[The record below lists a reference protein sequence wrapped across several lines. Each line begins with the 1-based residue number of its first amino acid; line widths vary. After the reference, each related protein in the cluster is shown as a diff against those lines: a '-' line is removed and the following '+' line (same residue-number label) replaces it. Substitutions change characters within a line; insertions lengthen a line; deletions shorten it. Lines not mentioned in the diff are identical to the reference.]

1 MSFLAPGAF
10 FLGLLLP
17 LIVLMYLLKLRR
29 LEQPVSST
37 YLWQRMVRDVQANS
51 PWQRLRYNLLL
62 LLQLLF
68 LIFLI
73 LALARP
79 FTWQSGVSGES
90 AILILDTSASMA
102 AVDISPSRLE
112 AAKDQAHRLVN
123 EMSDTTRLTLIEA
136 GMRASIAAASS
147 LDRRQLHQ
155 AIDSLQPGPGGSD
168 LDVALQLA
176 GAIAARQPDT
186 QVLLL
191 SDGQSALQQR
201 VSLPAN
207 LSYWPIGLR
216 GENQAL
222 SLLNLQL
229 EPGGESLSAF
239 IQVANYGESPAK
251 RRLALFADQA
261 LLQVYDL
268 ELASGAEKAVLAENL
283 PATAQVIRAQLLPPE
298 DGQAIDDLLLDDTA
312 YAPVRQPASRSVT
325 LVSQGNRFL
334 ETALRLQPGIQLT
347 LVSPTQ
353 TVTLPAAD
361 LTIFDASLPLSG
373 AQPTTGD
380 TPADGAQPIPVGIA
394 FTGTQPATGEPSDAG
409 DQPNPGEPA
418 AADTLPAG
426 SLLWINPTV
435 SSEYFT
441 VTGMLENPIPSIIV
455 SDHPLLNHLNLETV
469 NILDAAALLH
479 PAWLRPLISA
489 NENGSQYPLL
499 LAGED
504 AGRRIA
510 VLAFDLRRSDLP
522 LQVAFPILIS
532 NLLDWLAPAGS
543 GVPDQVSPGEPVTL
557 TAPQALSSASA
568 GQTIASAII
577 TRPDGSTVRLQL
589 ENGAATFAGADTL
602 GLYQVR
608 WETDNPDTEN
618 SAAFAANLFSPQESD
633 TQPLQSIS
641 LAGAGSIQAGD
652 ASASLA
658 RREFWRAL
666 AFFALGVLMA
676 EWMVYHRGALARIWQ
691 RIKKLSTR

>member
-1 MSFLAPGAF
+1 MSFLAPSAF

-37 YLWQRMVRDVQANS
+37 YLWQRMVRDVQANA
-51 PWQRLRYNLLL
+51 PWQRLRNNLLL

-123 EMSDTTRLTLIEA
+123 EMPDTTRLTLIEA
-136 GMRASIAAASS
+136 GMRASITAASS

-176 GAIAARQPDT
+176 AAIAARQPDT

-201 VSLPAN
+201 VSLPSN
-207 LSYWPIGLR
+207 LAYWPIGLR

-229 EPGGESLSAF
+229 ERGGESLSAF
-239 IQVANYGESPAK
+239 IQVANYGENPAK

-261 LLQVYDL
+261 LMQVYDL
-268 ELASGAEKAVLAENL
+268 ELAPGTEKAVLAENL
-283 PATAQVIRAQLLPPE
+283 PSSAQVIRAQLLPPE
-298 DGQAIDDLLLDDTA
+298 DDQAIDDLPLDDIA
-312 YAPVRQPASRSVT
+312 YAPVRKPASRSVT

-353 TVTLPAAD
+353 TVNLPAAD
-361 LTIFDASLPLSG
+361 LTIFDASLPLAG
-373 AQPTTGD
+373 AQPTTVD
-380 TPADGAQPIPVGIA
+380 TLADGAQPIPDGPP
-394 FTGTQPATGEPSDAG
+394 FTGTQPATGEPLAASA
-409 DQPNPGEPA
+409 QPDPGEPS
-418 AADTLPAG
+418 ADALPAG
-426 SLLWINPTV
+426 SLLWIHPIR

-441 VTGMLENPIPSIIV
+441 VTGVLENPVPSITA
-455 SDHPLLNHLNLETV
+455 SDHPLLNHLNLDTI

-489 NENGSQYPLL
+489 NENGAQYPLL

-532 NLLDWLAPAGS
+532 NLLDWLAPAGL

-568 GQTIASAII
+568 GQPVTFANII
-577 TRPDGSTVRLQL
+577 RPDGATVRLQL
-589 ENGAATFAGADTL
+589 ENGAATYAGADTL

-608 WETDNPDTEN
+608 WEPTNPQTEN

-641 LAGAGSIQAGD
+641 LAGTGSIQAGD
-652 ASASLA
+652 AGASLA

-666 AFFALGVLMA
+666 AFFALGVLIA
-676 EWMVYHRGALARIWQ
+676 EWMVYHRAALVRIWQ
-691 RIKKLSTR
+691 RIKKHSTR

>member
-1 MSFLAPGAF
+1 
-10 FLGLLLP
+10 
-17 LIVLMYLLKLRR
+17 
-29 LEQPVSST
+29 
-37 YLWQRMVRDVQANS
+37 
-51 PWQRLRYNLLL
+51 
-62 LLQLLF
+62 
-68 LIFLI
+68 
-73 LALARP
+73 
-79 FTWQSGVSGES
+79 
-90 AILILDTSASMA
+90 
-102 AVDISPSRLE
+102 
-112 AAKDQAHRLVN
+112 
-123 EMSDTTRLTLIEA
+123 
-136 GMRASIAAASS
+136 
-147 LDRRQLHQ
+147 
-155 AIDSLQPGPGGSD
+155 
-168 LDVALQLA
+168 
-176 GAIAARQPDT
+176 
-186 QVLLL
+186 VLLL

-207 LSYWPIGLR
+207 LAYWPIGLR

-298 DGQAIDDLLLDDTA
+298 DDQAIDDLPLDDIA
-312 YAPVRQPASRSVT
+312 YAPVRKPASRSVT

-373 AQPTTGD
+373 AQP
-380 TPADGAQPIPVGIA
+380 
-394 FTGTQPATGEPSDAG
+394 
-409 DQPNPGEPA
+409 NPGEPA

-441 VTGMLENPIPSIIV
+441 VTGMLENPVPQAAA

-543 GVPDQVSPGEPVTL
+543 GVPAQVSPGEPVTL
-557 TAPQALSSASA
+557 TASQALSSESA
-568 GQTIASAII
+568 GQAVTSALI

-652 ASASLA
+652 ASGSLA